1 MSEAVAEL
9 SPLTSTSPTR
19 GVTRVEEAAP
29 LAPPEASP
37 LEQPTES
44 QQPAE
49 PVDTAELVSR
59 LDQLN
64 RSGELQNVRFEY
76 EVTDGGSVVI
86 KVKDAETDK
95 VIREI
100 PPEEQQQFSR
110 KLRDYLGLLFDE
122 RA

>member
-9 SPLTSTSPTR
+9 SPLTSTPPQR
-19 GVTRVEEAAP
+19 GTTRVEEAAP
-29 LAPPEASP
+29 LAPPEATAQ
-37 LEQPTES
+37 EQPTEA
-44 QQPAE
+44 QQPSE

-86 KVKDAETDK
+86 KVKDAKTDK